1 MRSINPRSIGI
12 GAAVVVAA
20 VGAGLLASHF
30 QGRAPIDEPQA
41 EELALRSDLNVQQ
54 MQEMLSDEIAG
65 AQTSEQ
71 QERMESPLGL
81 ALFRKCAEWTEFNDN
96 HPSDNARGNEER
108 ACSEYRDYVETGD
121 APEE

>member
-1 MRSINPRSIGI
+1 MRKNRLMHLGL
-12 GAAVVVAA
+12 GAIIAVAA
-20 VGAGLLASHF
+20 IAAMLLVTHL

-41 EELALRSDLNVQQ
+41 EELAVQSDLNVQQ
-54 MQEMLSDEIAG
+54 MQEMLNDDIAG

-71 QERMESPLGL
+71 QDRMDSPLGL

-96 HPSDNARGNEER
+96 HPSDNARENRER
-108 ACSEYRDYVETGD
+108 ACSEFRDYVESGD

>member
-1 MRSINPRSIGI
+1 MRKNHSRHIGI
-12 GAAVVVAA
+12 AAIVVVAA
-20 VGAGLLASHF
+20 IGVWLIVSHL
-30 QGRAPIDEPQA
+30 QGRAPVDGPQA

-54 MQEMLSDEIAG
+54 MQDTLSDDIAG

-96 HPSDNARGNEER
+96 HPSDHARDNKER
-108 ACSEYRDYVETGD
+108 ACSEYRGYVETGTT
-121 APEE
+121 PEE